1 MKKGT
6 TIAFPSESLARVSA
20 RRPWRVVLIWAVAV
34 AVSLA
39 ISSQFLDSALT
50 TEDGFIVELESAV
63 AARLTE
69 TRLAGSDKISELVL
83 VASES
88 LTVDDPAFREF
99 VGSLTAEV
107 SKLSPKYVE
116 SVFDYYVIGDE
127 ALVSRDRHTTI
138 VNVVMAG
145 GIDEASENVVHL
157 TEIAGEAGSTSGFET
172 YVVGPA
178 SVDRDFAEVAKS
190 DLLKGEIIGVGI
202 ALVILMLVFR
212 TVGAAPIPIV
222 MAIVSIIVA
231 VALSSLAGQIYRLSF
246 FIVNMITMIG
256 LAVGIDYSLF
266 IVGRYREERAAGLG
280 KKKAITKAGATA
292 SRAVF
297 FSGITVVLALVGMLV
312 VPNSVFFSLGLGAI
326 LVAVIAVLAALTLL
340 PAILSLVGD
349 RVNSLRL
356 PVVGGNPR
364 GRERFWIRITRM
376 VMTRPLLSLA
386 LSGGLLVAVTIP
398 VTDLNLG
405 ALGVDTLPESMASKR
420 GFQVLES
427 EFSTGLVSPSTI
439 VVDGDVRSKHVRDG
453 IARLTSAL
461 GQDPGYGEPRVQ
473 TNDAGDLAVMFLPF
487 NAERRQGGG
496 IEGVRRLRTEHVPNA
511 AIPANVY
518 VGGDAAERADL
529 KDLTTSWTPRVFGFV
544 LGLSFI
550 LLMIVFRSIVV
561 PIKAIIMNL
570 LSVGAAYGLL
580 VLVFQRGVGAGLLGF
595 RQVEVIETWIPLLL
609 FTVLFGLSMDYHI
622 FLLSRIRE
630 RFDQNH
636 NNQASVAFGLASTAG
651 MITGAALIMV
661 AVFGGFAAGEMVMF
675 QQVGFGLAA
684 AVLLDAT
691 VIRSILIP
699 ASMQLLGKR
708 NWYFPRFLEWLPDV
722 RVEVPKPQASTASD
736 GSL

>member
-1 MKKGT
+1 M
-6 TIAFPSESLARVSA
+6 
-20 RRPWRVVLIWAVAV
+20 IWAVVV
-34 AVSLA
+34 AAALA
-39 ISSQFLDSALT
+39 ISSQLLDSALT
-50 TEDGFIVELESAV
+50 TDDGFIVEPESAV

-69 TRLAGSDKISELVL
+69 TRLADSDKIVELVL
-83 VASES
+83 VTSES
-88 LTVDDPAFREF
+88 LRVDDPAFREF
-99 VGSLTAEV
+99 VESLTAEV
-107 SKLSPKYVE
+107 SKLAPKYVE
-116 SVFDYYVIGDE
+116 SVFNYHFIGDE
-127 ALVSRDRHTTI
+127 TMVSSDRDATI
-138 VNVVMAG
+138 INVVMAG
-145 GIDEASENVVHL
+145 GLDEASENVVHL
-157 TEIAGEAGSTSGFET
+157 IEVAREVGSTPGFDT
-172 YVVGPA
+172 YVVGP
-178 SVDRDFAEVAKS
+178 SSIDRDFVEVAKR
-190 DLLKGEIIGVGI
+190 DVLKGEIIGVGI
-202 ALVILMLVFR
+202 ALIILILVFR

-222 MAIVSIIVA
+222 MAIVSVII
-231 VALSSLAGQIYRLSF
+231 ALALTSLVGQIYRLSF

-280 KKKAITKAGATA
+280 TREAIAKAGGTA
-292 SRAVF
+292 ARAVF

-312 VPNSVFFSLGLGAI
+312 VPASVFFSLGLGAI

-349 RVNSLRL
+349 RINSLRL
-356 PVVGGNPR
+356 PFLGGNRR
-364 GRERFWIRITRM
+364 GRGRFWIRITRM

-386 LSGGLLVAVTIP
+386 LSCGLLIAATAPVA
-398 VTDLNLG
+398 DLNLG
-405 ALGVDTLPESMASKR
+405 PLGIDTLPDSMASKR

-427 EFSTGLVSPSTI
+427 EFSAGLVSPATI
-439 VVDGDVRSKHVRDG
+439 VVDGDVRSQEVQDG

-461 GQDPGYGEPRVQ
+461 KRDPGYGEPHVQ
-473 TNDAGDLAVMFLPF
+473 ANEAGDLAVVSLPF
-487 NAERRQGGG
+487 NAERYKGGG
-496 IEGVRRLRTEHVPNA
+496 VEGVRHLRAEHVPNA
-511 AIPANVY
+511 AIPADVY
-518 VGGDAAERADL
+518 VGGGAAERTDFRDL
-529 KDLTTSWTPRVFGFV
+529 AASWTPRVFGFV

-550 LLMIVFRSIVV
+550 LLMIAFRSLVV
-561 PIKAIIMNL
+561 PIKAIFMNL

-580 VLVFQRGVGAGLLGF
+580 VLVFQRGVGAGLFGF
-595 RQVEVIETWIPLLL
+595 QQVDVIETWIPLLL
-609 FTVLFGLSMDYHI
+609 FTVLFGLSMDYHV

-630 RFDQNH
+630 RFDQNQ

-675 QQVGFGLAA
+675 QQVGFGLAV

-722 RVEVPKPQASTASD
+722 RVEVPKTQAGTASN
-736 GSL
+736 GNL

>member
-1 MKKGT
+1 M
-6 TIAFPSESLARVSA
+6 SA
-20 RRPWRVVLIWAVAV
+20 RRPWRVVLIWAAVVA
-34 AVSLA
+34 AALA
-39 ISSQFLDSALT
+39 ISSQLLESALT
-50 TEDGFIVELESAV
+50 TEDGFIVEPESAV

-69 TRLAGSDKISELVL
+69 TRLAGSDKIVELVL
-83 VASES
+83 VTSES

-99 VGSLTAEV
+99 VDSLTAEV
-107 SKLSPKYVE
+107 SKLGLKYVE
-116 SVFDYYVIGDE
+116 SVFNYYLIGDE
-127 ALVSRDRHTTI
+127 TMVSSDRDATI
-138 VNVVMAG
+138 INVVMAG
-145 GIDEASENVVHL
+145 GLDEASENVIHL
-157 TEIAGEAGSTSGFET
+157 IEVAREAGSAPDFET

-178 SVDRDFAEVAKS
+178 SVDRDFVEVAKR
-190 DLLKGEIIGVGI
+190 DVLKGEIIGVGI
-202 ALVILMLVFR
+202 ALIILILVFR
-212 TVGAAPIPIV
+212 TVGAAPIPII
-222 MAIVSIIVA
+222 MAIVSVII
-231 VALSSLAGQIYRLSF
+231 ALALTSLIGQIYRLSF

-266 IVGRYREERAAGLG
+266 VVGRFREERAAGLG
-280 KKKAITKAGATA
+280 KREAITKAGATA

-312 VPNSVFFSLGLGAI
+312 VPASVFFSLGLGAI

-356 PVVGGNPR
+356 PFIGRNRQSR
-364 GRERFWIRITRM
+364 GRFWIRITRM

-386 LSGGLLVAVTIP
+386 LSGGLLVAATAP
-398 VTDLNLG
+398 VLDLNLG
-405 ALGVDTLPESMASKR
+405 ALGIDTLPDSMASKR

-427 EFSTGLVSPSTI
+427 EFSAGLVSPATI
-439 VVDGDVRSKHVRDG
+439 VVDGDVRSKEIQNG

-461 GQDPGYGEPRVQ
+461 SQDPGYGEPRVQ
-473 TNDAGDLAVMFLPF
+473 ANEAGNLAVISLPF
-487 NAERRQGGG
+487 NTERYEGGG
-496 IEGVRRLRTEHVPNA
+496 IEGVRHLRTDHVPNA
-511 AIPANVY
+511 AIPADVY
-518 VGGDAAERADL
+518 VGGGAAERTDFRDL
-529 KDLTTSWTPRVFGFV
+529 AASWTPRVFGFV

-550 LLMIVFRSIVV
+550 LLTIAFRSLVV
-561 PIKAIIMNL
+561 PIKAIFMNL

-580 VLVFQRGVGAGLLGF
+580 VLVFQRGIGARLFGF
-595 RQVEVIETWIPLLL
+595 QQVEVIETWIPLLL
-609 FTVLFGLSMDYHI
+609 FTVLFGLSMDYHV

-630 RFDQNH
+630 RFDQNQ

-675 QQVGFGLAA
+675 QQVGFGLAV

-699 ASMQLLGKR
+699 ASMQLLGRR

-722 RVEVPKPQASTASD
+722 RVEVPKPQAGTASN
-736 GSL
+736 SNL